1 MLPMLSLV
9 LAGLAGAAEAAPL
22 TVDWTHDEPVW
33 YHSEARIQT
42 PNGFLYVALNKEVRA
57 MHVDVV
63 SDLSCNGEERGKR
76 GWKVICK
83 IDQVKLSAAASPSMG
98 NPQQDKLDSIM
109 AEGVEILT
117 GAQVE
122 MEVRSDGH
130 IKLFDL
136 EGLGAD
142 AKSLS
147 VKRNQIEQLRQIMKR
162 ALAPI
167 GVQAPKDGEG
177 AKPWKHKGMPLF
189 YELMSMTGT
198 AGGLVHK
205 YKVDKSGGELF
216 IVGEGHGNL
225 NVQGGASVAGGTGA
239 SAAGGPS
246 TTPAFNLVSTTQTRW
261 DTELGLPAYSEAAS
275 QATATASN
283 TNLSGQPLFAYAGF
297 IARVNKDGTQE
308 GLQAKK

>member
-1 MLPMLSLV
+1 MLPMFPLV

-22 TVDWTHDEPVW
+22 TFDWTHDEPVR

-76 GWKVICK
+76 GWSVTCK

-98 NPQQDKLDSIM
+98 NPQQDKLDAIM

-136 EGLGAD
+136 DGLGAD
-142 AKSLS
+142 TKSLS

-205 YKVDKSGGELF
+205 YTLDQSGGDLF

-246 TTPAFNLVSTTQTRW
+246 TTPAYNLVCTTQTRW
-261 DTELGLPAYSEAAS
+261 DPKLGLPAYSEAVS

-308 GLQAKK
+308 GLEEKR